1 MCVDVQTPGHG
12 GQKRARE
19 SLGGTVVSPIKWDDH
34 AVKDVAAVAPLA
46 SIAESTVVAPPV
58 TLVSTISPIGPP
70 KVCVLVCV
78 CAGVC
83 VLVFPSPPVSHHHHH
98 PPSLSRTHAY
108 TTTHSFCIS
117 SFELFCD
124 LLCFVCCFPQAAALC
139 FTISTRHK
147 TPWPILCSLALT
159 FLCLA
164 SGLFCLCL

>member
-70 KVCVLVCV
+70 
-78 CAGVC
+78 
-83 VLVFPSPPVSHHHHH
+83 
-98 PPSLSRTHAY
+98 
-108 TTTHSFCIS
+108 
-117 SFELFCD
+117 
-124 LLCFVCCFPQAAALC
+124 FV
-139 FTISTRHK
+139 
-147 TPWPILCSLALT
+147 
-159 FLCLA
+159 
-164 SGLFCLCL
+164 FCLLFSSSSSVVFHDLHTPQDSRAHPL